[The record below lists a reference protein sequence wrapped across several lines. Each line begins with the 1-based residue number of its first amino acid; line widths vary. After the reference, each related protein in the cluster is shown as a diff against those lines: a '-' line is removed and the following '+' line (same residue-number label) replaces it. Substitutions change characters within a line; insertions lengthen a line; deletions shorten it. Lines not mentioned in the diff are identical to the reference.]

1 MTIPLRTGFMK
12 VFFIPL
18 FAMGFAVALESP
30 LAAEWFLTQENR
42 NVVPSEL
49 KPSISVPLGEYDL
62 K

>member
-1 MTIPLRTGFMK
+1 MK